1 MEITQHFFFNLAL
14 LMTILFFALIWVAFK
29 RNFYIS
35 KNYSVVCCMILIW
48 SCYQFS
54 YHPIPSIF
62 MDLRELPV
70 LIGGLYLGIGPF
82 LCLFVIV
89 IRGFYGLD
97 VGFFANLT
105 LFLALGILL
114 WRMYPRFWKLPPNRR
129 IFIAVLLGT
138 VISFLIIASVE
149 ILHLKLNRFD
159 AYFAYLVVPPLGIAM
174 ISITIEFV
182 LKNIQMRKN
191 LLKAGKIEVV
201 EQMGAAISHEI
212 RNPLTAAKG
221 FVQLL
226 LEYPR
231 SQMKQTEYLSIILQ
245 ELDSAEQVIK
255 DYLTFAKPSLE
266 KVEPIHVM
274 KELNHI
280 LNILKPTANQ
290 YSVEIIT
297 NFEEAGSIIGERQK
311 FHQCFLNVIK
321 NGIEAMPRGGQLTIE
336 TTSNEKHLRI
346 FIKDSGVGMTKE
358 QLDRLGEPY
367 YSTKGVKGTG
377 LGMMVALSIVRAMNG
392 KVRVKSEVG
401 IGTSFTFSFPASKG

>member
-1 MEITQHFFFNLAL
+1 MEITQHFFFNLSL
-14 LMTILFFALIWVAFK
+14 LMTILFFSLLWVAAK

-54 YHPIPSIF
+54 YHPIPSIY
-62 MDLRELPV
+62 MDLREVPV
-70 LIGGLYLGIGPF
+70 LIGGLYLGIGPL
-82 LCLFVIV
+82 LCLFVII

-97 VGFFANLT
+97 MGFFANLI
-105 LFLALGILL
+105 LYLALGILF
-114 WRMYPRFWKLPPNRR
+114 WRMHPRFWKMSPKRR
-129 IFIAVLLGT
+129 IFISVLLGY
-138 VISFLIIASVE
+138 VISLLTIVILE
-149 ILHLKLNRFD
+149 ILNLKLNRLD
-159 AYFAYLVVPPLGIAM
+159 AYFAYFMVPPLGIAM

-182 LKNIQMRKN
+182 LKNILMRKN

-226 LEYPR
+226 LENPK
-231 SQMKQTEYLSIILQ
+231 SQQKQTEYLSIILQ

-274 KELNHI
+274 RELNHI
-280 LNILKPTANQ
+280 LTIMKPTANQ

-297 NFEEAGSIIGERQK
+297 NFEEAGFIIGERQK

-321 NGIEAMPRGGQLTIE
+321 NGIEAMPRGGQLIIE
-336 TTSNEKHLRI
+336 TSSNERNLTI
-346 FIKDSGVGMTKE
+346 FVKDNGVGMTKE

-377 LGMMVALSIVRAMNG
+377 LGMMVAFSIVRAMNG
-392 KVRVKSEVG
+392 KVRVKSDVG
-401 IGTSFTFSFPASKG
+401 VGTSFIFSFPAS